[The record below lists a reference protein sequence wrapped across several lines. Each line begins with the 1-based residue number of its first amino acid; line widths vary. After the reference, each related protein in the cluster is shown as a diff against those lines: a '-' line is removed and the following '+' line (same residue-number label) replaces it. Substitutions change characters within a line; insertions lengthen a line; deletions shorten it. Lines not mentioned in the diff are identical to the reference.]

1 MTTTPVPPRRGRRSK
16 DGGLVTER
24 LHGLMD
30 DMQQESL
37 PRELRDVAGALSE
50 VLKAKAEQYRPQ
62 KREHPAQ
69 PRA

>member
-1 MTTTPVPPRRGRRSK
+1 MTTTPVPARRGRRSQ

-30 DMQQESL
+30 DMQGENL
-37 PRELRDVAGALSE
+37 PGHLKEAVGTLAE
-50 VLKAKAEQYRPQ
+50 VIKRKTDEYRPQ
-62 KREHPAQ
+62 RRDHTAQ